1 MFFSKA
7 TRSNNGSCDRKD
19 LMVEYSRTVGR
30 LLAAWRWVLFLFVA
44 SDLLQDAKFYTAL
57 HHLTNRVVNDKVSS
71 LLGPTTYL
79 LALFSWFVM
88 ATALQVLFRSSM
100 RAIGVAL
107 IDASLAILLIM
118 TQRSLFGAM
127 LFSLPALEVFSV
139 SLMGGLATT
148 GFLAVL
154 YPCLALVQSGEPG
167 ALGLPTVTWYLA
179 FMMLVAVAGVVYE
192 HLLKQE
198 LQARAL
204 VSVIETS
211 QELGSSASLEKILNL
226 VVQDVKDLFGCST
239 CVIYLKETDNPTE
252 PVVRVAERST
262 AFPEAFTDFNP
273 DLMHSIVGQVIKEK
287 KGRVVD
293 DFQSYQP
300 EEAIKKERAFRA
312 SMVAP
317 LLFEDEA
324 IGAIYVAHSNPAVY
338 NDTLFR
344 LFAMLTNQVAL
355 AVRNVQLHKTTA
367 TLAITDSLSGLFTH
381 GYFQE
386 HLGKETIQAKYSK
399 QPLSLMIID
408 VDFFKKVNDSYGH
421 PQGDALLKQLGGV
434 IKQVTRTTDIVC
446 RYGGDEFTVTML
458 NTNRISAVVIAERI
472 RQTVEDYEFVLG
484 NQIVHVTVSGGV
496 ASFPE
501 DAETKKELIDKAD
514 HAMYE
519 AKHKGRNRICF
530 SA

>member
-1 MFFSKA
+1 
-7 TRSNNGSCDRKD
+7 
-19 LMVEYSRTVGR
+19 MVEYSRNIGR
-30 LLAAWRWVLFLFVA
+30 LMVAWRWLLFLFVA
-44 SDLLQDAKFYTAL
+44 FEAMWDHPQFYVQMSKLSDRAVHATPTFSPVFFLGLLFAW
-57 HHLTNRVVNDKVSS
+57 SI
-71 LLGPTTYL
+71 
-79 LALFSWFVM
+79 LAS
-88 ATALQVLFRSSM
+88 ALQFLFKSPYRNI
-100 RAIGVAL
+100 AVAVV
-107 IDASLAILLIM
+107 DAAFAILAVM
-118 TQRSLFGAM
+118 SQRTLFGAM
-127 LFSLPALEVFSV
+127 LFSLPALNVFP
-139 SLMGGLATT
+139 LGMLGGIGTSAL
-148 GFLAVL
+148 LAVL
-154 YPCLALVQSGEPG
+154 YPCLALIISRDPSAVMM
-167 ALGLPTVTWYLA
+167 PTVSWYLP
-179 FMMLVAVAGVVYE
+179 FMGVVTMAGIVME
-192 HLLKQE
+192 NLLKQE

-239 CVIYLKETDNPTE
+239 CVIYLRETDNPSE
-252 PVVRVAERST
+252 PVMRVAEKST

-312 SMVAP
+312 TMVAP

-338 NDTLFR
+338 NDQLFR
-344 LFAMLTNQVAL
+344 LFSMLANQVAL

-367 TLAITDSLSGLFTH
+367 TLAITDSLSGLYTH

-399 QPLSLMIID
+399 QPLSLLILD

-434 IKQVTRTTDIVC
+434 IKQVTRPTDVVC

-472 RQTVEDYEFVLG
+472 RSTCEDYEFVLG
-484 NQIVHVTVSGGV
+484 NQVVHVTLSGGV